1 MLDKIQIP
9 QTSFF
14 TILHSIVPDTL
25 VSPNPKGFKRSGV
38 VDLDNKTRGLRGQ
51 KGMVD
56 AGANGL
62 NCAQRSPW

>member
-1 MLDKIQIP
+1 MKFSLPHI
-9 QTSFF
+9 FVF

-51 KGMVD
+51 EGMVD